1 LGFFFCLEFGLR
13 ELIEESKLKIQ
24 TAAKVVSFTVR
35 KDCRVSLEGGAR
47 ERDREREER
56 GERREIFFYDYK
68 IHQDCYSGA
77 LYIRLHCSILLFRE
91 PYRESA
97 VRPFLRFFGPIP
109 YT

>member
-47 ERDREREER
+47 ERERERETREER
-56 GERREIFFYDYK
+56 GESFFMIIK
-68 IHQDCYSGA
+68 F
-77 LYIRLHCSILLFRE
+77 IRIATVE
-91 PYRESA
+91 PY
-97 VRPFLRFFGPIP
+97 I
-109 YT
+109 